1 MVLTRN
7 GEATKERLIEAALA
21 LYAERGYA
29 GTCLDA
35 ILERASSSKGAFY
48 HHFDSKEALTAR
60 ALARYWQALLGV
72 LDDAWDEGGTVSER
86 LERLLEQLGASE
98 EALTGCPIGL
108 LGFEARSL
116 PPQVQQAL
124 REGLAQWCEHLATRL
139 AEAGVGDPARARAL
153 AERLF
158 VLFEG
163 GVLVERM
170 SGSCCALKSA
180 LASWRDEVLAAVR
193 LPRGD
198 LQNSVPAHGNVP

>member
-7 GEATKERLIEAALA
+7 GEATRERLIEAALA

-48 HHFDSKEALTAR
+48 HHFDSKEDLTAR
-60 ALARYWQALLGV
+60 ALSRYWQALLDV
-72 LDDAWDEGGTVSER
+72 LDDAWSEGGSLQAR
-86 LERLLEQLGASE
+86 LERLLKQLGASE
-98 EALTGCPIGL
+98 ETLTGCPIGL

-124 REGLAQWCEHLATRL
+124 REGLAQWCDRL
-139 AEAGVGDPARARAL
+139 AARLTEAGVGNPRRARAL

-193 LPRGD
+193 LPRHE
-198 LQNSVPAHGNVP
+198 LRNSVPAHGNPP